1 MTKNVW
7 LLVVLAAA
15 ACGSKNKN
23 NSEESGGGATIDPNH
38 STADSTDRSHE
49 QTDPV
54 KMDEVNQL
62 LLRKN
67 HIVSR
72 CLSSA
77 VEAGNAP
84 KNARGKIVLS
94 IKIGTN
100 GKTTAVEVIKSSIES
115 PEVQDCVKKKV
126 ADITF
131 PQMRNPYETS
141 YTYAMETN

>member
-1 MTKNVW
+1 MMKNLL

-23 NSEESGGGATIDPNH
+23 DTEEGGGQTIDPNM
-38 STADSTDRSHE
+38 STGDSTDRSGE
-49 QTDPV
+49 QVDPV

-62 LLRKN
+62 LARKRQ
-67 HIVSR
+67 IVSR
-72 CLSSA
+72 CLSIS

-94 IKIGTN
+94 IKIGAD
-100 GKTTAVEVIKSSIES
+100 GKTTGVEVIKSSIES
-115 PEVQDCVKKKV
+115 PEVQGCVKRKV
-126 ADITF
+126 EEITF
-131 PQMRNPYETS
+131 PQMNKPYETS